1 MYVSLDSANSIYLS
15 TSRSRFLLE
24 GELES
29 FLSTRE
35 RKEKY
40 GKESE
45 ANNRNERRFNEGL
58 GNRDAIVFFPRC
70 EFGWDGNGS

>member
-29 FLSTRE
+29 FLSARE

-58 GNRDAIVFFPRC
+58 GNRDVIVFFP
-70 EFGWDGNGS
+70 

>member
-45 ANNRNERRFNEGL
+45 ANNRNEQRFNEGL
-58 GNRDAIVFFPRC
+58 GNRDVIVFFPRC